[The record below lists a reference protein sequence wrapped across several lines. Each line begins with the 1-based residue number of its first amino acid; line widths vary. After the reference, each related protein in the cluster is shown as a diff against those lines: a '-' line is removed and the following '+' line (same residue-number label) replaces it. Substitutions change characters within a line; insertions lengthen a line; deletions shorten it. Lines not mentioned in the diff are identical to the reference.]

1 MVEKPDIL
9 NDDRVKILSPQKVIN
24 GTVLKVL
31 SDHRLVLLER
41 ASNNL
46 HLIDMRSNHVMKSIQ
61 GKNYKRNLHE
71 MRINIGITPSSKHI
85 LWRRTEVHLALVNVQ
100 DFFIEKEISQFWP
113 DTSSEIL
120 FDSFGVSNDSL
131 SNIICV
137 NKTKDYGNLICHYT
151 GSGRIRH
158 VSLNEIIKGGK
169 QLFTSESLHGLGSH
183 AVPELGPHLSAQ
195 QVDQS
200 HRFGDTQRS
209 HSTAVRRTDFY

>member
-9 NDDRVKILSPQKVIN
+9 NDDRGKLTTPQKIIN

-31 SDHRLVLLER
+31 SDQRLVLLER

-71 MRINIGITPSSKHI
+71 MRINIGTTPSSKHV
-85 LWRRTEVHLALVNVQ
+85 LWRRTEVHLAIVNVQ

-131 SNIICV
+131 SNIVCV

-158 VSLNEIIKGGK
+158 VSLNEIIKGGN
-169 QLFTSESLHGLGSH
+169 LNVTSESLHIHDSDT
-183 AVPELGPHLSAQ
+183 VSELSIDMSPKQ
-195 QVDQS
+195 INKS
-200 HRFGDTQRS
+200 HRLCDTQ
-209 HSTAVRRTDFY
+209 